1 MGREEMPYNGI
12 EMSKLFRHLA
22 VLLLLGSLIVAC
34 SFDDETATPT
44 PAASAA
50 AGRPAAASARPAA
63 VQTGATVRGRLL
75 FIQNGNLYL
84 YQQLT
89 AQQLTDDG
97 ATRDP
102 RWSPDG
108 RRIAY
113 VRRAESHSDLY
124 LLDARGGLPTQITF
138 NGSQAQPR
146 SATFIHQV
154 VWAAQPS
161 WSPDSTELVFLSQVA
176 PPSAAPLFEYPLSI
190 YRYDLQLVG
199 QREPTNTDLLVR
211 SEIAD
216 LQRPVWSPDGTTL
229 AYVQVPRNGESKRV
243 MLFDLETGQSQP
255 FPGVPDNT
263 YDPAWSP
270 DGRWLAFAANVNGQ
284 TDVWAVPSPSIGG
297 SALRLTSS
305 GNTRAPAWSPDGTQ
319 MAYVQVS
326 TDGSNVYLL
335 NLTENGS
342 ALSPG
347 AAEALTTS
355 GQIDASSGLSWSR

>member
-1 MGREEMPYNGI
+1 MGRGEMPYNGR
-12 EMSKLFRHLA
+12 EMSNLLRHLA
-22 VLLLLGSLIVAC
+22 VVLLLGSLVTAC
-34 SFDDETATPT
+34 SLSDETATPT
-44 PAASAA
+44 SASATTA
-50 AGRPAAASARPAA
+50 DQPVAASARPAA
-63 VQTGATVRGRLL
+63 VETSATVRGRLL
-75 FIQNGNLYL
+75 FIQSGNLFL
-84 YQQLT
+84 YQQQT

-97 ATRDP
+97 LTRDP

-108 RRIAY
+108 SRIVY

-161 WSPDSTELVFLSQVA
+161 WSPDGSELVFLSQVA

-199 QREPTNTDLLVR
+199 QREPTNTDLLIR
-211 SEIAD
+211 SESAD
-216 LQRPVWSPDGTTL
+216 LQRPVWSPDGAQL
-229 AYVQVPRNGESKRV
+229 AYVQVPRAGEPKRV
-243 MLFDLETGQSQP
+243 MLFDLDSGQTQP
-255 FPGVPDNT
+255 FPSVPDNT

-270 DGRWLAFAANVNGQ
+270 DGRWLAFAASVNGQ

-297 SALRLTSS
+297 SAVRLTST
-305 GNTRAPAWSPDGTQ
+305 GNTRAPVWSPDGTQ
-319 MAYVQVS
+319 LAYVQIS
-326 TDGSNVYLL
+326 GDGSNVYLL
-335 NLTENGS
+335 SLTENGG

-347 AAEALTTS
+347 AIEALTTS
-355 GQIDASSGLSWSR
+355 GQIDANSGLSWSR